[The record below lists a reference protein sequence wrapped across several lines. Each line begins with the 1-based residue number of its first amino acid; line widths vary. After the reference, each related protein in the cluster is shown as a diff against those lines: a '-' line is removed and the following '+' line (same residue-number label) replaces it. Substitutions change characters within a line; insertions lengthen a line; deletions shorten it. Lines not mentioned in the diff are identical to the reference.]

1 MKKFNKKEYNA
12 KYWLENREKLKEWFQ
27 NYRQE
32 NKEKIKVRMQRYY
45 QENKERINEQSRRYH
60 QENKE
65 KIKLMMS
72 EYYKKNREI
81 IIEKTTRY
89 RQENK
94 ERVNKRNTKR
104 IMKLYHS
111 DVEFKLSMSLRNYL
125 RKKLKAH
132 LANKNSSAL
141 SLAGCTMEELKA
153 HIESKFEDGMS
164 WENWALDGWHLDHI
178 IPCSSFDLTIEEEQ
192 KKCFHYTNLQPL
204 WAKDNLS
211 KHNKLNWSKEDM
223 KEERYTA

>member
-32 NKEKIKVRMQRYY
+32 NKEKLKVRMQRYY
-45 QENKERINEQSRRYH
+45 QENKERINEQS
-60 QENKE
+60 
-65 KIKLMMS
+65 
-72 EYYKKNREI
+72 
-81 IIEKTTRY
+81 
-89 RQENK
+89 
-94 ERVNKRNTKR
+94 TKR
-104 IMKLYHS
+104 KMKRYHS

-204 WAKDNLS
+204 WAKDNLC

>member
-1 MKKFNKKEYNA
+1 MPYRDKENRKEYKKKYRLENKERLTLYNK
-12 KYWLENREKLKEWFQ
+12 KYWLENKETL
-27 NYRQE
+27 
-32 NKEKIKVRMQRYY
+32 
-45 QENKERINEQSRRYH
+45 NECNAKR
-60 QENKE
+60 
-65 KIKLMMS
+65 
-72 EYYKKNREI
+72 NRE
-81 IIEKTTRY
+81 R
-89 RQENK
+89 
-94 ERVNKRNTKR
+94 
-104 IMKLYHS
+104 YHS
-111 DVEFKLSMSLRNYL
+111 DVEYKLSMSLRIYL

-153 HIESKFEDGMS
+153 HIESKFEEGMS

-211 KHNKLNWSKEDM
+211 KTNKLNWSKNDEVN
-223 KEERYTA
+223 T

>member
-12 KYWLENREKLKEWFQ
+12 KYWLENKEKLKEWFK

-111 DVEFKLSMSLRNYL
+111 DVEFKLSVSLRNYF
-125 RKKLKAH
+125 RNKLKAH

-141 SLAGCTMEELKA
+141 SLAGCTIEELKA
-153 HIESKFEDGMS
+153 HIESKFEEGMS

>member
-1 MKKFNKKEYNA
+1 MPYRDKENRKEYKKKYRLENKERLTLYNKEYRLENKERLTLYKK
-12 KYWLENREKLKEWFQ
+12 KYWLENKERLTLYNKKYWL
-27 NYRQE
+27 E
-32 NKEKIKVRMQRYY
+32 NKETL
-45 QENKERINEQSRRYH
+45 NECNAKR
-60 QENKE
+60 
-65 KIKLMMS
+65 
-72 EYYKKNREI
+72 NRE
-81 IIEKTTRY
+81 R
-89 RQENK
+89 
-94 ERVNKRNTKR
+94 
-104 IMKLYHS
+104 YHS
-111 DVEFKLSMSLRNYL
+111 DVEYKLSMSLRIYL

-153 HIESKFEDGMS
+153 HIESKFEEGMS

-211 KHNKLNWSKEDM
+211 KTNKLNWSKNDEVN
-223 KEERYTA
+223 T